1 MNYNS
6 DFKFDL
12 QVGQIAEREI
22 ADIFSSKK
30 IEVKTDFMAQE
41 TGNVAIEFQSRGK
54 PSGIAVTQADYYAY
68 CLPRAN
74 FQNIIIF
81 MEINELKRIA
91 REYWSKGNIKKMGDE
106 NTSVSVLIPLHK
118 LFENKTT

>member
-12 QVGQIAEREI
+12 QIGQIAEREI

-68 CLPRAN
+68 CLPLAN

-81 MEINELKRIA
+81 LEINELKRMA

-106 NTSVSVLIPLHK
+106 NTSVSVLIPLNK
-118 LFENKTT
+118 LFENRT

>member
-22 ADIFSSKK
+22 ADIFSGKK
-30 IEVKTDFMAQE
+30 IEVKTDYMAQE

-54 PSGIAVTQADYYAY
+54 PSGIAVTEADYYAY
-68 CLPRAN
+68 CLPHAN

-106 NTSVSVLIPLHK
+106 NTSVSVLIPLKK
-118 LFENKTT
+118 LFENTTL

>member
-1 MNYNS
+1 M
-6 DFKFDL
+6 L
-12 QVGQIAEREI
+12 GQLKEQEIAE
-22 ADIFSSKK
+22 IFSNKK
-30 IEVKTDFMAQE
+30 IEVKTDFLAQE

-106 NTSVSVLIPLHK
+106 NTSVSVLIPLNK
-118 LFENKTT
+118 LFENRT

>member
-106 NTSVSVLIPLHK
+106 NTSVSVLIPLKK
-118 LFENKTT
+118 LFENRT